1 LLVWQGGKYV
11 AAPQQ
16 LWLIPGE
23 YTLRHRDRKSPDE
36 FVARTVTVGHALQR
50 LTLER

>member
-16 LWLIPGE
+16 L
-23 YTLRHRDRKSPDE
+23 RHRDRKSPDE
-36 FVARTVTVGHALQR
+36 FVAQRMTVGHALQR